1 MIGSRLGGYAGR
13 PPGRLVLLVGLV
25 VLVVAHL
32 AGAVHRSGTTGPH
45 LVVAAAPCHHEA
57 AGAFAPG
64 HEGDDGGEHID
75 HGVDRPRAQDADAPA
90 QGAMEQPQ
98 SDAALDR
105 VVHCGPCRAAPS
117 EAVDGRTRLVR
128 HCVLRQ

>member
-1 MIGSRLGGYAGR
+1 MIGSRLGGYARR
-13 PPGRLVLLVGLV
+13 PLGRLVLLVGLA

-45 LVVAAAPCHHEA
+45 FTVAGAPCHHEA
-57 AGAFAPG
+57 AGASAPG

-90 QGAMEQPQ
+90 QDVTALPQP
-98 SDAALDR
+98 DAALDH
-105 VVHCGPCRAAPS
+105 VVRCGPCRPAPS
-117 EAVDGRTRLVR
+117 EAADGRTRLVR